1 MDYVHDPRTFLYSHY
16 VSRGIRTATG
26 VIGLTLLAL
35 LAMDLQ
41 GAMVVSIGALC
52 TSQMDLP
59 SPLRHKFN
67 ELLACV
73 LLTTL
78 VTFIVA
84 VTTPYAILPAV
95 IVVVSFLAGLMAV
108 YGNKTLSLQFAALFV
123 MTLTFTEAFALREAL
138 EHTAQFFLG
147 AAGYMAFAMAVAWG
161 QRRRIKEQVLAECL
175 YELAIYVERK
185 AGFYDTA
192 LDFDA
197 QFDALVRQQ
206 ISVADKQQLARDF
219 VFRDN
224 RDNGDTGDGRLVQIH
239 MRMLDL
245 YEYLLSTNTDYPLLR
260 QWLADAEIMRLLRDS
275 IERMRLDLEALA
287 YAVGRD
293 RPSPTPMPYDKEM
306 AAIDAA
312 LDELQHGHHAI
323 PLEAIAAL
331 EESVATV
338 RGAIRLMAQLHAATA
353 TPVALSSVLLRPDM
367 TPFLTRQQYE
377 LRLVLDAFNWR
388 SPTLRFALRTA
399 MAVAAGLWIA
409 DHLPYASHGYW
420 VLLTIVVILKP
431 TFSMTRQRNVDR
443 VRGTLIGC
451 VIAAVLLR
459 YVHSTWI
466 LLAVLYLSTAAS
478 AAFVTVRYRYTAAAA
493 AVQVLIQI
501 NLLLPGSKGA
511 IGERLVDT
519 LLGAAIAT
527 AFSYVLPAWEYR
539 NLPKLVDDVLRT
551 NRRFIESARDLLL
564 GSPKDDF
571 AYRVQRK
578 QFMDALTGLIA
589 AFARMLNEPKSRHR
603 AVDNLNRFIVQNY
616 LVAAHV
622 AAVRILVRQRGQE
635 LDAADT
641 HALIEQTVESALES
655 LARAKERFDQ
665 AVHEGGW
672 GVRPRDTQEL
682 GAAEFADQSARSRMI
697 DAATHP
703 DSLSAMH
710 LLERRLQAL
719 RADTAKIALRC
730 GALGRALRAAD

>member
-16 VSRGIRTATG
+16 VSRGVRTATG

-84 VTTPYAILPAV
+84 VATPYAVLPAV

-123 MTLTFTEAFALREAL
+123 MTLTFTEEFALREAL

-147 AAGYMAFAMAVAWG
+147 AAGYMAFAMAVAWS

-175 YELAIYVERK
+175 YELAVYVERK

-197 QFDALVRQQ
+197 QFNALVRQQ
-206 ISVADKQQLARDF
+206 ISVADKQQVARDF

-224 RDNGDTGDGRLVQIH
+224 RGASDGRLVQIH

-260 QWLADAEIMRLLRDS
+260 QWLADADIMRLLRDI
-275 IERMRLDLEALA
+275 IERMRLDLEVLA

-293 RPSPTPMPYDKEM
+293 QPSPTPMSYDKEM

-312 LDELQHGHHAI
+312 VDELEHGHHAI

-353 TPVALSSVLLRPDM
+353 TQVELSSVLLRPDM
-367 TPFLTRQQYE
+367 TPFLTRQKYE
-377 LRLVLDAFNWR
+377 LSLVLEAFNWR
-388 SPTLRFALRTA
+388 SPVLRFALRTA

-409 DHLPYASHGYW
+409 NHLPYASHGYW

-443 VRGTLIGC
+443 VLGTLIGC

-459 YVHSTWI
+459 YVHSTW
-466 LLAVLYLSTAAS
+466 LLLGALYLSTAAS

-519 LLGAAIAT
+519 LIGAAIAT

-564 GSPKDDF
+564 GSLKDDF

-578 QFMDALTGLIA
+578 QFMDTLTGLIA
-589 AFARMLNEPKSRHR
+589 AFARMLDEPKSRHR

-622 AAVRILVRQRGQE
+622 AAVRILVRQRAQE
-635 LDAADT
+635 LDEADT
-641 HALIEQTVESALES
+641 RALIGQTVEAALES

-665 AVHEGGW
+665 AIHEGGW

-682 GAAEFADQSARSRMI
+682 GAADFADQSARSRMI

-730 GALGRALRAAD
+730 GALGRALRLVD

>member
-16 VSRGIRTATG
+16 VSRGVRTATG

-84 VTTPYAILPAV
+84 VATPYAVLPAV

-123 MTLTFTEAFALREAL
+123 MTLTFTEEFALREAL

-147 AAGYMAFAMAVAWG
+147 AAGYMAFAMAVAWS

-175 YELAIYVERK
+175 YELAVYVERK

-197 QFDALVRQQ
+197 QFNALVRQQ
-206 ISVADKQQLARDF
+206 ISVADKQQVARDF

-224 RDNGDTGDGRLVQIH
+224 RGASDGRLVQIH

-260 QWLADAEIMRLLRDS
+260 QWLADAEIMRLLRDI

-293 RPSPTPMPYDKEM
+293 QPSPTPMSYDKEM

-312 LDELQHGHHAI
+312 VDELEHGHHAI

-353 TPVALSSVLLRPDM
+353 TQVELSSVLLRPDM
-367 TPFLTRQQYE
+367 TPFLTRQKYE
-377 LRLVLDAFNWR
+377 LSLVLEAFNWR
-388 SPTLRFALRTA
+388 SPVLRFALRTA

-443 VRGTLIGC
+443 VLGTLIGC

-459 YVHSTWI
+459 YVHSTW
-466 LLAVLYLSTAAS
+466 LLLGALYLSTAAS

-519 LLGAAIAT
+519 LIGAAIAT

-564 GSPKDDF
+564 GSLKDDF

-578 QFMDALTGLIA
+578 QFMDTLTGLIA
-589 AFARMLNEPKSRHR
+589 AFARMLDEPKSRHR

-622 AAVRILVRQRGQE
+622 AAVRILVSQRAQE
-635 LDAADT
+635 LDETDT
-641 HALIEQTVESALES
+641 RALIDQTVEAALES

-665 AVHEGGW
+665 AIHEGGW

-682 GAAEFADQSARSRMI
+682 GAADFADQSARSRMI

-730 GALGRALRAAD
+730 GALGRALRLAD

>member
-16 VSRGIRTATG
+16 VSRGVRTATG

-84 VTTPYAILPAV
+84 VATPYAVLPAV

-123 MTLTFTEAFALREAL
+123 MTLTFTEEFALREAL

-147 AAGYMAFAMAVAWG
+147 AAGYMAFAMAVAWS

-175 YELAIYVERK
+175 YELAVYVERK

-197 QFDALVRQQ
+197 QFNALVRQQ
-206 ISVADKQQLARDF
+206 ISVADKQQVARDF

-224 RDNGDTGDGRLVQIH
+224 RGASDGRLVQIH

-260 QWLADAEIMRLLRDS
+260 QWLADADIMRLLRDI

-293 RPSPTPMPYDKEM
+293 QPSPTPMSYDKEM

-312 LDELQHGHHAI
+312 VDELEHGHHAI

-353 TPVALSSVLLRPDM
+353 TQVELSSVLLRPDM
-367 TPFLTRQQYE
+367 TPFLTRQKYE
-377 LRLVLDAFNWR
+377 LSLVLEAFNWR
-388 SPTLRFALRTA
+388 SPVLRFALRTA

-409 DHLPYASHGYW
+409 NHLPYASHGYW

-443 VRGTLIGC
+443 VLGTLIGC

-459 YVHSTWI
+459 YVHSTW
-466 LLAVLYLSTAAS
+466 LLLGALYLSTAAS

-519 LLGAAIAT
+519 LIGAAIAT

-564 GSPKDDF
+564 GSLKDDF

-578 QFMDALTGLIA
+578 QFMDTLTGLIA
-589 AFARMLNEPKSRHR
+589 AFARMLDEPKSRHR

-622 AAVRILVRQRGQE
+622 AAVRILVRQRAQE
-635 LDAADT
+635 LDEADT
-641 HALIEQTVESALES
+641 RALIGQTVEAALES

-665 AVHEGGW
+665 AIHEGGW

-682 GAAEFADQSARSRMI
+682 GAADFADQSARSRMI

-730 GALGRALRAAD
+730 GALGRALRLVD

>member
-16 VSRGIRTATG
+16 VSRGVRTATG
-26 VIGLTLLAL
+26 VIGLTLLAM

-84 VTTPYAILPAV
+84 VATPYAVLPAV

-123 MTLTFTEAFALREAL
+123 MTLTFTEEFAFREAL

-147 AAGYMAFAMAVAWG
+147 AAGYMVFAMAVAWS

-175 YELAIYVERK
+175 YELAVYVERK

-197 QFDALVRQQ
+197 QFNALVRQQ
-206 ISVADKQQLARDF
+206 ISVADKQQVARDF

-224 RDNGDTGDGRLVQIH
+224 RGASDGRLVQIH

-260 QWLADAEIMRLLRDS
+260 QWLADAEIMRLLRDI

-293 RPSPTPMPYDKEM
+293 QPSPTPMSYDKEM

-312 LDELQHGHHAI
+312 VDELEHGHHAI

-353 TPVALSSVLLRPDM
+353 TQVELSSVLLRPDM
-367 TPFLTRQQYE
+367 TPFLTRQKYE
-377 LRLVLDAFNWR
+377 LSLVLEAFNWR
-388 SPTLRFALRTA
+388 SPVLRFALRTA

-443 VRGTLIGC
+443 VLGTLIGC

-459 YVHSTWI
+459 YVHSTWL
-466 LLAVLYLSTAAS
+466 LLAALYLSTAAS

-519 LLGAAIAT
+519 LIGAAIAT

-564 GSPKDDF
+564 GALKDDF

-578 QFMDALTGLIA
+578 QFMDTLTGLIA
-589 AFARMLNEPKSRHR
+589 AFARMLDEPKSRHR

-622 AAVRILVRQRGQE
+622 AAVRILVSQRAQE
-635 LDAADT
+635 LDEADT
-641 HALIEQTVESALES
+641 RALIGQTVEAALES

-665 AVHEGGW
+665 AIHEGGW

-682 GAAEFADQSARSRMI
+682 GAADFADQSARSRMI

-730 GALGRALRAAD
+730 GALGRALRLAD

>member
-16 VSRGIRTATG
+16 VSRGVRTATG

-84 VTTPYAILPAV
+84 VATPYAVLPAV

-123 MTLTFTEAFALREAL
+123 MTLTFTEEFAFREAL

-147 AAGYMAFAMAVAWG
+147 AAGYMAFAMAVAWS

-175 YELAIYVERK
+175 YELAVYVERK

-197 QFDALVRQQ
+197 QFNALVRQQ
-206 ISVADKQQLARDF
+206 ISVADKQQVARDF

-224 RDNGDTGDGRLVQIH
+224 RGASDGRLVQIH

-260 QWLADAEIMRLLRDS
+260 QWLADAEIMRLLRDI

-293 RPSPTPMPYDKEM
+293 QPSPTPMSYDKEM

-312 LDELQHGHHAI
+312 VDELEHGHHAI

-353 TPVALSSVLLRPDM
+353 TRVELSSVLLRPDM
-367 TPFLTRQQYE
+367 TPFLTRQKYE
-377 LRLVLDAFNWR
+377 LSLVLEAFNWR
-388 SPTLRFALRTA
+388 SPVLRFALRTA

-443 VRGTLIGC
+443 VLGTLIGC

-459 YVHSTWI
+459 YVHSTWL
-466 LLAVLYLSTAAS
+466 LLAALYLSTAAS

-519 LLGAAIAT
+519 LIGAAIAT

-564 GSPKDDF
+564 GALKDDF

-578 QFMDALTGLIA
+578 QFMDTLTGLIA
-589 AFARMLNEPKSRHR
+589 AFARMLDEPKSRHR

-622 AAVRILVRQRGQE
+622 AAVRILVSQRAQE
-635 LDAADT
+635 LDEADT
-641 HALIEQTVESALES
+641 RALIGQTVEAALES

-665 AVHEGGW
+665 AIHEGGW

-682 GAAEFADQSARSRMI
+682 GAADFADQSARSRMI

-730 GALGRALRAAD
+730 GALGRALRLAD

>member
-1 MDYVHDPRTFLYSHY
+1 MDYIHDPRTFLYSHY
-16 VSRGIRTATG
+16 VSRGVRTATG

-84 VTTPYAILPAV
+84 VATPYAVLPAV

-123 MTLTFTEAFALREAL
+123 MTLTFTEEFALREAL

-147 AAGYMAFAMAVAWG
+147 AAGYMAFAMAVAWS

-175 YELAIYVERK
+175 YELAVYVERK

-197 QFDALVRQQ
+197 QFNALVRQQ
-206 ISVADKQQLARDF
+206 ISVADKQQVARDF

-224 RDNGDTGDGRLVQIH
+224 RGASDGRLVQIH

-260 QWLADAEIMRLLRDS
+260 QWLADADIMRLLRDI
-275 IERMRLDLEALA
+275 IERMRLDLEVLA

-293 RPSPTPMPYDKEM
+293 QPSPTPMSYDKEM

-312 LDELQHGHHAI
+312 VDELEHGHHAI

-353 TPVALSSVLLRPDM
+353 TQVELSSVLLRPDM
-367 TPFLTRQQYE
+367 TPFLTRQKYE
-377 LRLVLDAFNWR
+377 LSLVLEAFNWR
-388 SPTLRFALRTA
+388 SPVLRFALRTA

-409 DHLPYASHGYW
+409 NHLPYASHGYW

-443 VRGTLIGC
+443 VLGTLIGC

-459 YVHSTWI
+459 YVHSTW
-466 LLAVLYLSTAAS
+466 LLLGALYLSTAAS

-519 LLGAAIAT
+519 LIGAAIAT

-564 GSPKDDF
+564 GSLKDDF

-578 QFMDALTGLIA
+578 QFMDTLTGLIA
-589 AFARMLNEPKSRHR
+589 AFARMLDEPKSRHR

-622 AAVRILVRQRGQE
+622 AAVRILVRQRAQE
-635 LDAADT
+635 LDEADT
-641 HALIEQTVESALES
+641 RALIGQTVEAALES

-665 AVHEGGW
+665 AIHEGGW

-682 GAAEFADQSARSRMI
+682 GAADFADQSARSRMI

-730 GALGRALRAAD
+730 GALGRALRLVD

>member
-16 VSRGIRTATG
+16 VSRGVRTATG
-26 VIGLTLLAL
+26 VIGLTLLAM

-84 VTTPYAILPAV
+84 VATPYAVLPAV

-123 MTLTFTEAFALREAL
+123 MTLTFTEEFALREAL

-147 AAGYMAFAMAVAWG
+147 AAGYMAFAMAVAWS

-175 YELAIYVERK
+175 YELAVYVERK

-197 QFDALVRQQ
+197 QFNALVRQQ
-206 ISVADKQQLARDF
+206 ISVADKQQVARDF

-224 RDNGDTGDGRLVQIH
+224 RGASDGRLVQIH

-260 QWLADAEIMRLLRDS
+260 QWLADADIMRLLRDI

-293 RPSPTPMPYDKEM
+293 QPSPTPMSYDKEM

-312 LDELQHGHHAI
+312 VDELEHGHHAI

-353 TPVALSSVLLRPDM
+353 TQVELSSVLLRPDM
-367 TPFLTRQQYE
+367 TPFLTRQKYE
-377 LRLVLDAFNWR
+377 LSLVLEAFNWR
-388 SPTLRFALRTA
+388 SPVLRFALRTA

-443 VRGTLIGC
+443 VLGTLIGC

-459 YVHSTWI
+459 YVHSTWL
-466 LLAVLYLSTAAS
+466 LLAALYLSTAAS

-519 LLGAAIAT
+519 LIGAAIAT

-564 GSPKDDF
+564 GALKDDF

-578 QFMDALTGLIA
+578 QFMDTLTGLIA
-589 AFARMLNEPKSRHR
+589 AFARMLDEPKSRHR

-622 AAVRILVRQRGQE
+622 AAVRILVSQRAQE
-635 LDAADT
+635 LDEADT
-641 HALIEQTVESALES
+641 RALIGQTVEAALES

-665 AVHEGGW
+665 AIHEGGW

-682 GAAEFADQSARSRMI
+682 GAADFADQSARSRMI

-730 GALGRALRAAD
+730 GALGRALRLAD

>member
-16 VSRGIRTATG
+16 VSRGVRTATG

-84 VTTPYAILPAV
+84 VATPYAVLPAV

-123 MTLTFTEAFALREAL
+123 MTLTFTEEFALREAL

-147 AAGYMAFAMAVAWG
+147 AAGYMAFAMAVAWS

-175 YELAIYVERK
+175 YELAVYVERK

-197 QFDALVRQQ
+197 QFNALVRQQ
-206 ISVADKQQLARDF
+206 ISVADKQQVARDF

-224 RDNGDTGDGRLVQIH
+224 RGASDGRLVQIH

-260 QWLADAEIMRLLRDS
+260 QWLADADIMRLLRDI
-275 IERMRLDLEALA
+275 IERMRLDLEVLA

-293 RPSPTPMPYDKEM
+293 QPSPTPMSYDKEM
-306 AAIDAA
+306 AAIDATV
-312 LDELQHGHHAI
+312 DELEHGHHAI

-353 TPVALSSVLLRPDM
+353 TQVELSSVLLRPDM
-367 TPFLTRQQYE
+367 TPFLTRQKYE
-377 LRLVLDAFNWR
+377 LSLVLEAFNWR
-388 SPTLRFALRTA
+388 SPVLRFALRTA

-409 DHLPYASHGYW
+409 NHLPYASHGYW

-443 VRGTLIGC
+443 VLGTLIGC

-459 YVHSTWI
+459 YVHSTW
-466 LLAVLYLSTAAS
+466 LLLGALYLSTAAS

-519 LLGAAIAT
+519 LIGAAIAT

-564 GSPKDDF
+564 GSLKDDF

-578 QFMDALTGLIA
+578 QFMDTLTGLIA
-589 AFARMLNEPKSRHR
+589 AFARMLDEPKSRHR

-622 AAVRILVRQRGQE
+622 AAVRILVRQRAQE
-635 LDAADT
+635 LDEADT
-641 HALIEQTVESALES
+641 RALIGQTVEAALES

-665 AVHEGGW
+665 AIHEGGW

-682 GAAEFADQSARSRMI
+682 GAADFADQSARSRMI

-730 GALGRALRAAD
+730 GALGRALRLVD

>member
-16 VSRGIRTATG
+16 VSRGVRTATG

-84 VTTPYAILPAV
+84 VATPYAVLPAV

-123 MTLTFTEAFALREAL
+123 MTLTFTEEFAFREAL

-147 AAGYMAFAMAVAWG
+147 AAGYMAFAMAVAWS

-175 YELAIYVERK
+175 YELAVYVERK

-197 QFDALVRQQ
+197 QFNALVRQQ
-206 ISVADKQQLARDF
+206 ISVADKQQVARDF

-224 RDNGDTGDGRLVQIH
+224 RGASDGRLVQIH

-260 QWLADAEIMRLLRDS
+260 QWLADAEIMRLLRDI

-293 RPSPTPMPYDKEM
+293 QPSPTPMSYDKEM

-312 LDELQHGHHAI
+312 VDELEHGHHAI

-353 TPVALSSVLLRPDM
+353 TQVELSSVLLRPDM
-367 TPFLTRQQYE
+367 TPFLTRQKYE
-377 LRLVLDAFNWR
+377 LSLVLEAFNWR
-388 SPTLRFALRTA
+388 SPVLRFALRTA

-443 VRGTLIGC
+443 VLGTLIGC

-459 YVHSTWI
+459 YVHSTWL
-466 LLAVLYLSTAAS
+466 LLAALYLSTAAS

-519 LLGAAIAT
+519 LIGAAIAT

-564 GSPKDDF
+564 GALKDDF

-578 QFMDALTGLIA
+578 QFMDTLTGLIA
-589 AFARMLNEPKSRHR
+589 AFARMLDEPKSRHR

-622 AAVRILVRQRGQE
+622 AAVRILVSQRAQE
-635 LDAADT
+635 LDEADT
-641 HALIEQTVESALES
+641 RALIGQTVEAALES

-665 AVHEGGW
+665 AIHEGGW

-682 GAAEFADQSARSRMI
+682 GAADFADQSARSRMI

-730 GALGRALRAAD
+730 GALGRALRLAD

>member
-16 VSRGIRTATG
+16 VSRGVRTATG

-84 VTTPYAILPAV
+84 VATPYAVLPAV

-123 MTLTFTEAFALREAL
+123 MTLTFTEEFALREAL

-147 AAGYMAFAMAVAWG
+147 AAGYMAFAMAVAWS

-175 YELAIYVERK
+175 YELAVYVERK

-197 QFDALVRQQ
+197 QFNALVRQQ
-206 ISVADKQQLARDF
+206 ISVADKQQVARDF

-224 RDNGDTGDGRLVQIH
+224 RGASDGRLVQIH

-260 QWLADAEIMRLLRDS
+260 QWLADADIMRLLRDI

-293 RPSPTPMPYDKEM
+293 QPSPTPMSYDKEM

-312 LDELQHGHHAI
+312 VDELEHGHHAI

-353 TPVALSSVLLRPDM
+353 TQVELSSVLLRPDM
-367 TPFLTRQQYE
+367 TPFLTRQKYE
-377 LRLVLDAFNWR
+377 LSLVLEAFNWR
-388 SPTLRFALRTA
+388 SPVLRFALRTA

-443 VRGTLIGC
+443 VLGTLIGC

-459 YVHSTWI
+459 YVHSTWL
-466 LLAVLYLSTAAS
+466 LLAALYLSTAAS

-519 LLGAAIAT
+519 LIGAAIAT

-564 GSPKDDF
+564 GALKDDF

-578 QFMDALTGLIA
+578 QFMDTLTGLIA
-589 AFARMLNEPKSRHR
+589 AFARMLDEPKSRHR

-622 AAVRILVRQRGQE
+622 AAVRILVSQRAQE
-635 LDAADT
+635 LDEADT
-641 HALIEQTVESALES
+641 RALIGQTVEAALES

-665 AVHEGGW
+665 AIHEGGW

-682 GAAEFADQSARSRMI
+682 GAADFADQSARSRMI

-730 GALGRALRAAD
+730 GALGRALRLAD

>member
-16 VSRGIRTATG
+16 VSRGVRTATG
-26 VIGLTLLAL
+26 VIGLTLLAM

-84 VTTPYAILPAV
+84 VATPYAVLPAV

-123 MTLTFTEAFALREAL
+123 MTLTFTEEFAFREAL

-147 AAGYMAFAMAVAWG
+147 AAGYMAFAMAVAWS

-175 YELAIYVERK
+175 YELAVYVERK

-197 QFDALVRQQ
+197 QFNALVRQQ
-206 ISVADKQQLARDF
+206 ISVADKQQVARDF

-224 RDNGDTGDGRLVQIH
+224 RGASDGRLVQIH

-260 QWLADAEIMRLLRDS
+260 QWLADAEIMRLLRDI

-293 RPSPTPMPYDKEM
+293 QPSPTPMSYDKEM

-312 LDELQHGHHAI
+312 VDELEHGHHAI

-353 TPVALSSVLLRPDM
+353 TQVELSSVLLRPDM
-367 TPFLTRQQYE
+367 TPFLTRQKYE
-377 LRLVLDAFNWR
+377 LSLVLEAFNWR
-388 SPTLRFALRTA
+388 SPVLRFALRTA

-443 VRGTLIGC
+443 VLGTLIGC

-459 YVHSTWI
+459 YVHSTWL
-466 LLAVLYLSTAAS
+466 LLAALYLSTAAS

-519 LLGAAIAT
+519 LIGAAIAT

-564 GSPKDDF
+564 GALKDDF

-578 QFMDALTGLIA
+578 QFMDTLTGLIA
-589 AFARMLNEPKSRHR
+589 AFARMLDEPKSRHR

-622 AAVRILVRQRGQE
+622 AAVRILVSQRAQE
-635 LDAADT
+635 LDEADT
-641 HALIEQTVESALES
+641 RALIGQTVEAALES

-665 AVHEGGW
+665 AIHEGGW

-682 GAAEFADQSARSRMI
+682 GAADFADQSARSRMI

-730 GALGRALRAAD
+730 GALGRALRLAD

>member
-16 VSRGIRTATG
+16 VSRGVRTATG

-84 VTTPYAILPAV
+84 VATPYAVLPAV

-123 MTLTFTEAFALREAL
+123 MTLTFTEEFAFREAL

-147 AAGYMAFAMAVAWG
+147 AAGYMAFAMAVAWS

-175 YELAIYVERK
+175 YELAVYVERK

-197 QFDALVRQQ
+197 QFNALVRQQ
-206 ISVADKQQLARDF
+206 ISVADKQQVARDF

-224 RDNGDTGDGRLVQIH
+224 RGASDGRLVQIH

-260 QWLADAEIMRLLRDS
+260 QWLADADIMRLLRDI

-293 RPSPTPMPYDKEM
+293 QPSPTPMSYDKEM

-312 LDELQHGHHAI
+312 VDELEHGHHAI

-353 TPVALSSVLLRPDM
+353 TQVELSSVLLRPDM
-367 TPFLTRQQYE
+367 TPFLTRQKYE
-377 LRLVLDAFNWR
+377 LSLVLEAFNWR
-388 SPTLRFALRTA
+388 SPVLRFALRTA

-443 VRGTLIGC
+443 VLGTLIGC

-459 YVHSTWI
+459 YVHSTWL
-466 LLAVLYLSTAAS
+466 LLAALYLSTAAS

-519 LLGAAIAT
+519 LIGAAIAT

-564 GSPKDDF
+564 GSLKDDF

-578 QFMDALTGLIA
+578 QFMDTLTGLIA
-589 AFARMLNEPKSRHR
+589 AFARMLDEPKSRHR

-622 AAVRILVRQRGQE
+622 AAVRILVSQRAQE
-635 LDAADT
+635 LDEADT
-641 HALIEQTVESALES
+641 RALIGQTVEAALES

-665 AVHEGGW
+665 AIHEGGW

-682 GAAEFADQSARSRMI
+682 GAADFADQSARSRMI

-730 GALGRALRAAD
+730 GALGRALRLAD

>member
-35 LAMDLQ
+35 LVMDLQ

-67 ELLACV
+67 EMMACV
-73 LLTTL
+73 LLTT
-78 VTFIVA
+78 VITFIVA
-84 VTTPYAILPAV
+84 VATPFNTILPVV
-95 IVVVSFLAGLMAV
+95 IVLVTFLAGMMVA
-108 YGNKTLSLQFAALFV
+108 YGNKTMPLQFAALFV
-123 MTLTFTEAFALREAL
+123 MTLTFTEEFAFLEAV
-138 EHTAQFFLG
+138 EHTAQFFVG
-147 AAGYMAFAMAVAWG
+147 ALGYMAFALAVAWV

-175 YELAIYVERK
+175 YELAVYVERK
-185 AGFYDTA
+185 AGFYDA
-192 LDFDA
+192 AKDFDE
-197 QFDALVRQQ
+197 QFNLLVRQQ
-206 ISVADKQQLARDF
+206 ISVADKQQVARDF

-224 RDNGDTGDGRLVQIH
+224 RTASDGRLVQIH
-239 MRMLDL
+239 MRMLDI
-245 YEYLLSTNTDYPLLR
+245 YEYLLSSNTDYPLLR
-260 QWLADAEIMRLLRDS
+260 QYLADAEILRLLRDV
-275 IERMRLDLEALA
+275 IEKMRLDIEAVA

-293 RPSPTPMPYDKEM
+293 RPSPTPMSYEQEL

-312 LDELQHGHHAI
+312 LDELQHGHHAV
-323 PLEAIAAL
+323 PLEAFAAL

-338 RGAIRLMAQLHAATA
+338 RGAIRLLAQLHAATA
-353 TPVALSSVLLRPDM
+353 TPVELSQVLLRPDM
-367 TPFLTRQQYE
+367 TPFLTRQKYE
-377 LRLVLDAFNWR
+377 LRLVLEEFTWR
-388 SPTLRFALRTA
+388 SPVLRFALRIS
-399 MAVAAGLWIA
+399 MAVAAGLWITS
-409 DHLPYASHGYW
+409 HLPYASHGYW

-431 TFSMTRQRNVDR
+431 TFSMTRQRNFDR
-443 VRGTLIGC
+443 VLGTLIGC
-451 VIAAVLLR
+451 VIAAVILR
-459 YVHSTWI
+459 FTHSTWI
-466 LLAVLYLSTAAS
+466 LMGVLYLSTAAS
-478 AAFVTVRYRYTAAAA
+478 AAFVTVRYRYTAIAAC
-493 AVQVLIQI
+493 VQVLIQI
-501 NLLLPGSKGA
+501 NLLLPGSKDA

-551 NRRFIESARDLLL
+551 NRRFIEAARDLLL
-564 GSPKDDF
+564 GTLKDDF

-578 QFMDALTGLIA
+578 QYMEALTGLIS
-589 AFARMLNEPKSRHR
+589 AFARMLDEPKSRHR

-622 AAVRILVRQRGQE
+622 AAVRILVRQRAQE
-635 LDAADT
+635 LDEADT
-641 HALIEQTVESALES
+641 RALVEQTVESALES
-655 LARAKERFDQ
+655 LTRAKERFDQ

-682 GAAEFADQSARSRMI
+682 GAADFADQAARSRMV
-697 DAATHP
+697 DAATEA

-730 GALGRALRAAD
+730 GALGRALRVARD

>member
-16 VSRGIRTATG
+16 VSRGVRTATG
-26 VIGLTLLAL
+26 VIGLTLLAM

-84 VTTPYAILPAV
+84 VATPYAVLPAV

-123 MTLTFTEAFALREAL
+123 MTLTFTEEFALREAL

-147 AAGYMAFAMAVAWG
+147 AAGYMAFAMAVAWS

-175 YELAIYVERK
+175 YELAVYVERK

-197 QFDALVRQQ
+197 QFNALVRQQ
-206 ISVADKQQLARDF
+206 ISVADKQQVARDF

-224 RDNGDTGDGRLVQIH
+224 RGASDGRLVQIH

-260 QWLADAEIMRLLRDS
+260 QWLADADIMRLLRDI
-275 IERMRLDLEALA
+275 IERMRLDLEVLA

-293 RPSPTPMPYDKEM
+293 QPSPTPMSYDKEM

-312 LDELQHGHHAI
+312 VDELEHGHHAI

-353 TPVALSSVLLRPDM
+353 TQVELSSVLLRPDM
-367 TPFLTRQQYE
+367 TPFLTRQKYE
-377 LRLVLDAFNWR
+377 LSLVLEAFNWR
-388 SPTLRFALRTA
+388 SPVLRFALRTA

-409 DHLPYASHGYW
+409 NHLPYASHGYW

-443 VRGTLIGC
+443 VLGTLIGC

-459 YVHSTWI
+459 YVHSTW
-466 LLAVLYLSTAAS
+466 LLLGALYLSTAAS

-519 LLGAAIAT
+519 LIGAAIAT

-564 GSPKDDF
+564 GSLKDDF

-578 QFMDALTGLIA
+578 QFMDTLTGLIA
-589 AFARMLNEPKSRHR
+589 AFARMLDEPKSRHR

-622 AAVRILVRQRGQE
+622 AAVRILVRQRAQE
-635 LDAADT
+635 LDEADT
-641 HALIEQTVESALES
+641 RALIGQTVEAALES

-665 AVHEGGW
+665 AIHEGGW

-682 GAAEFADQSARSRMI
+682 GAADFADQSARSRMI

-730 GALGRALRAAD
+730 GALGRALRLVD

>member
-16 VSRGIRTATG
+16 VSRGVRTATG

-84 VTTPYAILPAV
+84 VATPYAVLPTV
-95 IVVVSFLAGLMAV
+95 IVVVSFLAGLMVV

-123 MTLTFTEAFALREAL
+123 MTLTFTEEFAFREAL

-147 AAGYMAFAMAVAWG
+147 AAGYMAFAMAVAWS

-175 YELAIYVERK
+175 YELAVYVERK

-197 QFDALVRQQ
+197 QFNALVRQQ
-206 ISVADKQQLARDF
+206 ISVADKQQVARDF

-224 RDNGDTGDGRLVQIH
+224 RGASDGRLVQIH

-260 QWLADAEIMRLLRDS
+260 QWLADAEIMRLLRDI

-293 RPSPTPMPYDKEM
+293 QPSPTPMSYDKEM

-312 LDELQHGHHAI
+312 VDELEHGHHAI

-353 TPVALSSVLLRPDM
+353 TQVELSSVLLRPDM
-367 TPFLTRQQYE
+367 TPFLTRQKYE
-377 LRLVLDAFNWR
+377 LSLVLEAFNWR
-388 SPTLRFALRTA
+388 SPVLRFALRTA

-443 VRGTLIGC
+443 VLGTLIGC

-459 YVHSTWI
+459 YVHSTWL
-466 LLAVLYLSTAAS
+466 LLAALYLSTAAS
-478 AAFVTVRYRYTAAAA
+478 AAFVTVRYRYTAAA

-519 LLGAAIAT
+519 LIGAAIAT

-564 GSPKDDF
+564 GSLKDDF

-578 QFMDALTGLIA
+578 QFMDTLTGLIA
-589 AFARMLNEPKSRHR
+589 AFARMLDEPKSRHR

-622 AAVRILVRQRGQE
+622 AAVRILVSQRAQE
-635 LDAADT
+635 LDEADT
-641 HALIEQTVESALES
+641 RALIGQTVEAALES

-665 AVHEGGW
+665 AIHEGGW

-682 GAAEFADQSARSRMI
+682 GAADFADQSARSRMI

-730 GALGRALRAAD
+730 GALGRALRLAD

>member
-16 VSRGIRTATG
+16 VSRGVRTATG

-84 VTTPYAILPAV
+84 VATPYAVLPAV

-123 MTLTFTEAFALREAL
+123 MTLTFTEEFAFREAL

-147 AAGYMAFAMAVAWG
+147 AAGYMAFAMAVAWS

-175 YELAIYVERK
+175 YELAVYVERK

-197 QFDALVRQQ
+197 QFNALVRQQ
-206 ISVADKQQLARDF
+206 ISVADKQQVARDF

-224 RDNGDTGDGRLVQIH
+224 RGASDGRLVQIH

-260 QWLADAEIMRLLRDS
+260 QWLADAEIMRLLRDI

-293 RPSPTPMPYDKEM
+293 QPSPTPMSYDKEM

-312 LDELQHGHHAI
+312 VDELEHGHHAI

-353 TPVALSSVLLRPDM
+353 TQVELSSVLLRPDM
-367 TPFLTRQQYE
+367 TPFLTRQKYE
-377 LRLVLDAFNWR
+377 LSLVLEAFNWR
-388 SPTLRFALRTA
+388 SPVLRFALRTA

-443 VRGTLIGC
+443 VLGTLIGC

-459 YVHSTWI
+459 YVHSTWL
-466 LLAVLYLSTAAS
+466 LLAALYLSTAAS

-519 LLGAAIAT
+519 LIGAAIAT

-564 GSPKDDF
+564 GSLKDDF

-578 QFMDALTGLIA
+578 QFMDTLTGLIA
-589 AFARMLNEPKSRHR
+589 AFARMLDEPKSRHR

-622 AAVRILVRQRGQE
+622 AAVRILVSQRAQE
-635 LDAADT
+635 LDEADT
-641 HALIEQTVESALES
+641 RALIGQTVEAALES

-665 AVHEGGW
+665 AIHEGGW

-682 GAAEFADQSARSRMI
+682 GAADFADQSARSRMI

-703 DSLSAMH
+703 DSLSAMR

-730 GALGRALRAAD
+730 GALGRALRLAD

>member
-16 VSRGIRTATG
+16 VSRGVRTATG

-84 VTTPYAILPAV
+84 VATPYAVLPAV

-123 MTLTFTEAFALREAL
+123 MTLTFTEEFALREAL

-147 AAGYMAFAMAVAWG
+147 AAGYMAFAMAVAWS

-175 YELAIYVERK
+175 YELAVYVERK

-197 QFDALVRQQ
+197 QFNALVRQQ
-206 ISVADKQQLARDF
+206 ISVADKQQVARDF

-224 RDNGDTGDGRLVQIH
+224 RGASDGRLVQIH

-260 QWLADAEIMRLLRDS
+260 QWLADADIMRLLRDI
-275 IERMRLDLEALA
+275 IERMRLDLEVLA

-293 RPSPTPMPYDKEM
+293 QPSPTPMSYDKEM

-312 LDELQHGHHAI
+312 VDELEHGHHAI

-353 TPVALSSVLLRPDM
+353 TQVELSSVLLRPDM
-367 TPFLTRQQYE
+367 TPFLTRQKYE
-377 LRLVLDAFNWR
+377 LSLVLEAFNWR
-388 SPTLRFALRTA
+388 SPVLRFALRTA
-399 MAVAAGLWIA
+399 MTVAAGLWIA
-409 DHLPYASHGYW
+409 NHLPYASHGYW

-443 VRGTLIGC
+443 VLGTLIGC

-459 YVHSTWI
+459 YVHSTW
-466 LLAVLYLSTAAS
+466 LLLGALYLSTAAS

-519 LLGAAIAT
+519 LIGAAIAT

-564 GSPKDDF
+564 GSLKDDF

-578 QFMDALTGLIA
+578 QFMDTLTGLIA
-589 AFARMLNEPKSRHR
+589 AFARMLDEPKSRHR

-622 AAVRILVRQRGQE
+622 AAVRILVRQRAQE
-635 LDAADT
+635 LDEADT
-641 HALIEQTVESALES
+641 RALIGQTVEAALES

-665 AVHEGGW
+665 AIHEGGW

-682 GAAEFADQSARSRMI
+682 GAADFADQSARSRMI

-730 GALGRALRAAD
+730 GALGRALRLVD

>member
-16 VSRGIRTATG
+16 VSRGVRTATG

-84 VTTPYAILPAV
+84 VATPYAVLPAV

-123 MTLTFTEAFALREAL
+123 MTLTFTEEFALREAL

-147 AAGYMAFAMAVAWG
+147 AAGYMAFAMAVAWS

-175 YELAIYVERK
+175 YELAVYVERK

-197 QFDALVRQQ
+197 QFNALVRQQ
-206 ISVADKQQLARDF
+206 ISVADKQQVARDF

-224 RDNGDTGDGRLVQIH
+224 RGASDGRLVQIH

-260 QWLADAEIMRLLRDS
+260 QWLADADIMRLLRDI
-275 IERMRLDLEALA
+275 IERMRLDLEVLA

-293 RPSPTPMPYDKEM
+293 QPSPTPMSYDKEM

-312 LDELQHGHHAI
+312 VDELEHGHHAI

-353 TPVALSSVLLRPDM
+353 TQVELSSVLLRPDM
-367 TPFLTRQQYE
+367 TPFLTRQKYE
-377 LRLVLDAFNWR
+377 LSLVLEAFNWR
-388 SPTLRFALRTA
+388 SPVLRFALRTA

-409 DHLPYASHGYW
+409 NHLPYASHGYW

-443 VRGTLIGC
+443 VLGTLVGC

-459 YVHSTWI
+459 YVHSTW
-466 LLAVLYLSTAAS
+466 LLLGALYLSTAAS

-519 LLGAAIAT
+519 LIGAAIAIAT

-564 GSPKDDF
+564 GSLKDDF

-578 QFMDALTGLIA
+578 QFMDTLTGLIA
-589 AFARMLNEPKSRHR
+589 AFARMLDEPKSRHR

-622 AAVRILVRQRGQE
+622 AAVRILVRQRAQE
-635 LDAADT
+635 LDEADT
-641 HALIEQTVESALES
+641 RALIGQTVEAALES

-665 AVHEGGW
+665 AIHEGGW

-682 GAAEFADQSARSRMI
+682 GAADFADQSARSRMI

-730 GALGRALRAAD
+730 GALGRALRLVD

>member
-1 MDYVHDPRTFLYSHY
+1 MDYVHDPRPFLYSHY
-16 VSRGIRTATG
+16 VSRGVRTATG

-35 LAMDLQ
+35 LVMDLQ

-84 VTTPYAILPAV
+84 VATPYAILPAV

-123 MTLTFTEAFALREAL
+123 MTLTFTEEFVFREAL

-185 AGFYDTA
+185 ADFYDTS

-197 QFDALVRQQ
+197 QFNALVRQQ
-206 ISVADKQQLARDF
+206 ISVADKQQVARDF

-224 RDNGDTGDGRLVQIH
+224 RGAGNGRLVQIH

-260 QWLADAEIMRLLRDS
+260 QWLADAEIMRLMRDI

-293 RPSPTPMPYDKEM
+293 RPSPTPMSYDKEM

-323 PLEAIAAL
+323 PLEAIAAQ

-353 TPVALSSVLLRPDM
+353 TQVELSAVLLRPDM

-377 LRLVLDAFNWR
+377 LRLVLEAFNWR
-388 SPTLRFALRTA
+388 SPVLRFALRTA
-399 MAVAAGLWIA
+399 MAVAAGLWID

-443 VRGTLIGC
+443 VLGTLIGC

-466 LLAVLYLSTAAS
+466 LMAVLYLSTAAS

-519 LLGAAIAT
+519 LIGAAIAT

-564 GSPKDDF
+564 GSLKDDF

-622 AAVRILVRQRGQE
+622 AAVRILVSQRTQE
-635 LDAADT
+635 LDEADT
-641 HALIEQTVESALES
+641 HALIEQTVEAALQS
-655 LARAKERFDQ
+655 LERAKERFDQ

-730 GALGRALRAAD
+730 GALGRALRLAD

>member
-84 VTTPYAILPAV
+84 VATPYAVLPAV

-123 MTLTFTEAFALREAL
+123 MTLTFTEEFALREAL

-147 AAGYMAFAMAVAWG
+147 AAGYMAFAMAVAWS

-175 YELAIYVERK
+175 YELAVYVERK

-197 QFDALVRQQ
+197 QFNALVRQQ
-206 ISVADKQQLARDF
+206 ISVADKQQVARDF

-224 RDNGDTGDGRLVQIH
+224 RGASDGRLVQIH

-260 QWLADAEIMRLLRDS
+260 QWLADADIMRLLRDI
-275 IERMRLDLEALA
+275 IERMRLDLEVLA

-293 RPSPTPMPYDKEM
+293 QPSPTPMSYDKEM

-312 LDELQHGHHAI
+312 VDELEHGHHAI

-353 TPVALSSVLLRPDM
+353 TQVELSSVLLRPDM
-367 TPFLTRQQYE
+367 TPFLTRQKYE
-377 LRLVLDAFNWR
+377 LSLVLEAFNWR
-388 SPTLRFALRTA
+388 SPVLRFALRTA

-409 DHLPYASHGYW
+409 NHLPYASHGYW

-443 VRGTLIGC
+443 VLGTLIGC

-459 YVHSTWI
+459 YVHSTW
-466 LLAVLYLSTAAS
+466 LLLGALYLSTAAS

-519 LLGAAIAT
+519 LIGAAIAT

-564 GSPKDDF
+564 GSLKDDF

-578 QFMDALTGLIA
+578 QFMDTLTGLIA
-589 AFARMLNEPKSRHR
+589 AFARMLDEPKSRHR

-622 AAVRILVRQRGQE
+622 AAVRILVRQRAQE
-635 LDAADT
+635 LDEADT
-641 HALIEQTVESALES
+641 RALIGQTVEAALES

-665 AVHEGGW
+665 AIHEGGW

-682 GAAEFADQSARSRMI
+682 GAADFADQSARSRMI

-730 GALGRALRAAD
+730 GALGRALRLVD

>member
-35 LAMDLQ
+35 LVMDLQ

-52 TSQMDLP
+52 TSLMDLP

-67 ELLACV
+67 EMMACV
-73 LLTTL
+73 LLTTA
-78 VTFIVA
+78 VTFLVA
-84 VTTPYAILPAV
+84 VVTPYAILPVV
-95 IVVVSFLAGLMAV
+95 IVVVSFLAGLMVA
-108 YGNKTLSLQFAALFV
+108 YGNKTMPLQFAALFV
-123 MTLTFTEAFALREAL
+123 MTLTFTEEFAFREAV
-138 EHTAQFFLG
+138 EHTLQFFLG
-147 AAGYMAFAMAVAWG
+147 AIGYMAFAMAVAWG

-175 YELAIYVERK
+175 YELAVYVECK
-185 AGFYDTA
+185 AGFYDA
-192 LDFDA
+192 SKDFDE
-197 QFDALVRQQ
+197 QFNALVRQQ
-206 ISVADKQQLARDF
+206 ISVADKQQVARDF

-224 RDNGDTGDGRLVQIH
+224 RTSSDGRLVQIH
-239 MRMLDL
+239 MRMLDI
-245 YEYLLSTNTDYPLLR
+245 YEYLLSSNTDYTVLR
-260 QWLADAEIMRLLRDS
+260 QWLADAEVLRLLREL
-275 IERMRLDLEALA
+275 IERMRLDIEGVA

-293 RPSPTPMPYDKEM
+293 RPSPTPMSYDYEM
-306 AAIDAA
+306 AAIEAA
-312 LDELQHGHHAI
+312 LLDLQRNHHGVPI
-323 PLEAIAAL
+323 EAIAAL

-338 RGAIRLMAQLHAATA
+338 RGAIRLMAQLHAATD
-353 TPVALSSVLLRPDM
+353 TQVEPSQVLLRPDM
-367 TPFLTRQQYE
+367 TPFLTRQKYE
-377 LRLVLDAFNWR
+377 LRLVLEELTWR
-388 SPTLRFALRTA
+388 SPVLRFALRIS

-431 TFSMTRQRNVDR
+431 TFSMTRQRNFDR
-443 VRGTLIGC
+443 VLGTLIGC
-451 VIAAVLLR
+451 VIAAVILR
-459 YVHSTWI
+459 FTHSTWI
-466 LLAVLYLSTAAS
+466 LMGVLYLSTAAS
-478 AAFVTVRYRYTAAAA
+478 AAFVTVRYRYTAIAAC
-493 AVQVLIQI
+493 VQVLIQI

-519 LLGAAIAT
+519 LIGAAIAT

-539 NLPKLVDDVLRT
+539 NLPKLVDDVLRS
-551 NRRFIESARDLLL
+551 NRRFIEAARELLL
-564 GSPKDDF
+564 GTLKDDF

-578 QFMDALTGLIA
+578 QYMESLTGLIS
-589 AFARMLNEPKSRHR
+589 AFARMLDEPKSRHR

-622 AAVRILVRQRGQE
+622 AAVRILMRQRAQE
-635 LDAADT
+635 LDEADT
-641 HALIEQTVESALES
+641 RALVEQTAEAALES

-682 GAAEFADQSARSRMI
+682 GAADFADKSARSRMV
-697 DAATHP
+697 DAAAES

-730 GALGRALRAAD
+730 GALGRALRASRD

>member
-16 VSRGIRTATG
+16 VSRGVRTATG

-84 VTTPYAILPAV
+84 VATPYAVLPAV

-123 MTLTFTEAFALREAL
+123 MTLTFTEEFAFREAL

-147 AAGYMAFAMAVAWG
+147 AAGYMAFAMAVAWS

-175 YELAIYVERK
+175 YELAVYVERK

-197 QFDALVRQQ
+197 QFNALVRQQ
-206 ISVADKQQLARDF
+206 ISVADKQQVARDF

-224 RDNGDTGDGRLVQIH
+224 RGASDGRLVQIH

-260 QWLADAEIMRLLRDS
+260 QWLADAEIMRLLRDI

-293 RPSPTPMPYDKEM
+293 QPSPTPMSYDKEM

-312 LDELQHGHHAI
+312 VDELEHGHHAI

-353 TPVALSSVLLRPDM
+353 TQVELSSVLLRPDM
-367 TPFLTRQQYE
+367 TPFLTRQKYE
-377 LRLVLDAFNWR
+377 LSLVLEAFNWR
-388 SPTLRFALRTA
+388 SPVLRFALRTA

-443 VRGTLIGC
+443 VLGTLIGC

-459 YVHSTWI
+459 YVHSTWL
-466 LLAVLYLSTAAS
+466 LLAALYLSTAAS

-519 LLGAAIAT
+519 LIGAAIAT

-564 GSPKDDF
+564 GSLKDDF

-578 QFMDALTGLIA
+578 QFMDTLTGLIA
-589 AFARMLNEPKSRHR
+589 AFARMLDEPKSRHR

-622 AAVRILVRQRGQE
+622 AAVRILVSQRAQE
-635 LDAADT
+635 LDEADT
-641 HALIEQTVESALES
+641 RALIGQTVEAALES

-665 AVHEGGW
+665 AIHEGGW

-682 GAAEFADQSARSRMI
+682 GAADFADQSARSRMI

-730 GALGRALRAAD
+730 GALGRALRLAD

>member
-1 MDYVHDPRTFLYSHY
+1 MDYAHDPRTFLYSHY

-35 LAMDLQ
+35 LVMDLQ

-52 TSQMDLP
+52 TSLMDLP

-67 ELLACV
+67 EMMACV
-73 LLTTL
+73 LLTTAI
-78 VTFIVA
+78 TFIVA
-84 VTTPYAILPAV
+84 VATPYSILPVV
-95 IVVVSFLAGLMAV
+95 IVLVTFLAGMMVA
-108 YGNKTLSLQFAALFV
+108 YGNKTMPLQFAALFV
-123 MTLTFTEAFALREAL
+123 MTLTFTEEFAFREAV

-147 AAGYMAFAMAVAWG
+147 AMGYMAFAMAVAWG

-175 YELAIYVERK
+175 YELAVYVERK
-185 AGFYDTA
+185 AGFYDA
-192 LDFDA
+192 SKDFDE
-197 QFDALVRQQ
+197 QFNLLVRQQ
-206 ISVADKQQLARDF
+206 ISVADKQQVARDF

-224 RDNGDTGDGRLVQIH
+224 RTASDGRLVQIH
-239 MRMLDL
+239 MRMLDI
-245 YEYLLSTNTDYPLLR
+245 YEYLLSSNTDYPLLR
-260 QWLADAEIMRLLRDS
+260 QYLADAEILRLLHGI
-275 IERMRLDLEALA
+275 IERLRQDIEGVA

-293 RPSPTPMPYDKEM
+293 RPSPTPMSYEQEM

-312 LDELQHGHHAI
+312 FDEVQHGHHGI
-323 PLEAIAAL
+323 PIEAIAAL
-331 EESVATV
+331 EESIATV

-353 TPVALSSVLLRPDM
+353 TPVELSKVLLRPDM
-367 TPFLTRQQYE
+367 TPFLTRQKYE
-377 LRLVLDAFNWR
+377 LRLVLEELTWR
-388 SPTLRFALRTA
+388 SPVLRFALRIS

-409 DHLPYASHGYW
+409 DHLPYSSHGYW

-431 TFSMTRQRNVDR
+431 TFSMTRQRNFDR
-443 VRGTLIGC
+443 VLGTLIGC
-451 VIAAVLLR
+451 VIAAVILR
-459 YVHSTWI
+459 FTHSTWI
-466 LLAVLYLSTAAS
+466 LMGVLYLSTAAS
-478 AAFVTVRYRYTAAAA
+478 AAFVTIKYRYTAIAAC
-493 AVQVLIQI
+493 VQVL
-501 NLLLPGSKGA
+501 GSKGA

-519 LLGAAIAT
+519 LIGAAIAT

-539 NLPKLVDDVLRT
+539 NLTKLVDDVLRT
-551 NRRFIESARDLLL
+551 NRRFIEAARDLLL
-564 GSPKDDF
+564 GTLKDDF

-578 QFMDALTGLIA
+578 QYMEALTGLIS
-589 AFARMLNEPKSRHR
+589 AFARMLDEPKSRHR

-622 AAVRILVRQRGQE
+622 AAVRILVRQRTQE
-635 LDAADT
+635 LDEADT
-641 HALIEQTVESALES
+641 RALVEQTVESALES
-655 LARAKERFDQ
+655 LTRAKERFDQ

-682 GAAEFADQSARSRMI
+682 GAADFADQAARSRMV
-697 DAATHP
+697 DAATEA

-730 GALGRALRAAD
+730 GALGRALRVSRD

>member
-16 VSRGIRTATG
+16 VSRGVRTATG

-84 VTTPYAILPAV
+84 VATPYAVLPAV

-123 MTLTFTEAFALREAL
+123 MTLTFTEEFALREAL

-147 AAGYMAFAMAVAWG
+147 AAGYMAFAMAVAWS

-175 YELAIYVERK
+175 YELAVYVERK

-197 QFDALVRQQ
+197 QFNALVRQQ
-206 ISVADKQQLARDF
+206 ISVADKQQVARDF

-224 RDNGDTGDGRLVQIH
+224 RGASDGRLVQIH

-260 QWLADAEIMRLLRDS
+260 QWLADADIMRLLRDI

-293 RPSPTPMPYDKEM
+293 QPSPTPMSYDKEM

-312 LDELQHGHHAI
+312 VDELEHGHHAI

-353 TPVALSSVLLRPDM
+353 TQVELSSVLLRPDM
-367 TPFLTRQQYE
+367 TPFLTRQKYE
-377 LRLVLDAFNWR
+377 LSLVLEAFNWR
-388 SPTLRFALRTA
+388 SPVLRFALRTA

-409 DHLPYASHGYW
+409 NHLPYASHGYW

-443 VRGTLIGC
+443 VLGTLIGC

-459 YVHSTWI
+459 YVHSTW
-466 LLAVLYLSTAAS
+466 LLLGALYLSTAAS

-519 LLGAAIAT
+519 LIGAAIAT

-564 GSPKDDF
+564 GSLKDDF

-578 QFMDALTGLIA
+578 QFMDTLTGLIA
-589 AFARMLNEPKSRHR
+589 AFARMLDEPKSRHR

-622 AAVRILVRQRGQE
+622 AAVRILVSQRAQE
-635 LDAADT
+635 LDEADT
-641 HALIEQTVESALES
+641 RALIGQTVEAALES

-665 AVHEGGW
+665 AIHEGGW

-682 GAAEFADQSARSRMI
+682 GAADFADQSARSRMI

-730 GALGRALRAAD
+730 GALGRALRLAD